1 MQIGAELATQLQATF
16 EESNRALCEV
26 CPSVE
31 MTDFAFKAGKYDP
44 PNNLDLLSD
53 PTCFEEQKAALVG
66 LLKAAGKTPPALLT
80 NG

>member
-31 MTDFAFKAGKYDP
+31 MTDFAFKAGKYDA
-44 PNNLDLLSD
+44 PNNLDMLSD
-53 PTCFEEQKAALVG
+53 PTCFEEQKAILVR
-66 LLKAAGKTPPALLT
+66 LFKAANKTPPDFLS
-80 NG
+80 